1 MEACRRPL
9 KALRAGAPAVESSHH
24 AFISLDERGHPSMT
38 FRSFSGLFQQP
49 NLMALGVMQVGDA
62 TVRSIRGRAEEFG
75 PAKAQRLVDDGEVLD
90 PEYEEPLR
98 SLPTLPWRT
107 PMDRE
112 ADRSRV
118 KMNHV
123 AFVEEER
130 QAEDIPVKRP
140 RPIQILRI
148 QDDAFDGQH
157 HFLPSPSS
165 RGEVAVITFPPVGA
179 GLQGTFAVPLV
190 IVK

>member
-1 MEACRRPL
+1 
-9 KALRAGAPAVESSHH
+9 
-24 AFISLDERGHPSMT
+24 MT

-49 NLMALGVMQVGDA
+49 NLMALGVVQVGDA

-75 PAKAQRLVDDGEVLD
+75 PAKEPRLRDGCEVLD
-90 PEYEEPLR
+90 AEYEEPLR
-98 SLPTLPWRT
+98 SLPTVPRRT

-112 ADRSRV
+112 PDRSRV
-118 KMNHV
+118 KMDHV

-130 QAEDIPVKRP
+130 QAEDVSVERP

-148 QDDAFDGQH
+148 QDNAFDGQH
-157 HFLPSPSS
+157 HFLPSPSP
-165 RGEVAVITFPPVGA
+165 RGEAAVITFPPVGA
-179 GLQGTFAVPLV
+179 DGRAAFTVPVV

>member
-75 PAKAQRLVDDGEVLD
+75 PAKAQRLVDDCEVLD

-98 SLPTLPWRT
+98 SLPTLPRRA

-112 ADRSRV
+112 PDRSRV
-118 KMNHV
+118 KMDHV
-123 AFVEEER
+123 AFVEEEW
-130 QAEDIPVKRP
+130 QAEDVSVERP

-148 QDDAFDGQH
+148 QDNAFDGQH

-165 RGEVAVITFPPVGA
+165 RGEAAVITFPPVAA

>member
-62 TVRSIRGRAEEFG
+62 TIRPIRGRAEEFG
-75 PAKAQRLVDDGEVLD
+75 PAKAQRLVDDCEVLD
-90 PEYEEPLR
+90 TEYEEPLR
-98 SLPTLPWRT
+98 SLPTLPRRT

-112 ADRSRV
+112 PEGSGV
-118 KMNHV
+118 KMDHV
-123 AFVEEER
+123 ALVEEER
-130 QAEDIPVKRP
+130 QAEDVSVEPP

-148 QDDAFDGQH
+148 QDNAFDGQY

-165 RGEVAVITFPPVGA
+165 RGEAAVITFPPATA
-179 GLQGTFAVPLV
+179 GLQGTFTVPPRYS
-190 IVK
+190 

>member
-9 KALRAGAPAVESSHH
+9 KASRAGAPAVESSHH

-38 FRSFSGLFQQP
+38 FRSFSWLFQQP

-90 PEYEEPLR
+90 PEYEEALR
-98 SLPTLPWRT
+98 SLPTLPRRT

-112 ADRSRV
+112 PDRSRV
-118 KMNHV
+118 KMDHV

-130 QAEDIPVKRP
+130 QPEDVSVERP
-140 RPIQILRI
+140 RPLQVLRMP
-148 QDDAFDGQH
+148 DDAFDGH
-157 HFLPSPSS
+157 HHLLPIPSW
-165 RGEVAVITFPPVGA
+165 RGAAAVI
-179 GLQGTFAVPLV
+179 
-190 IVK
+190 

>member
-1 MEACRRPL
+1 MLADGGEDIDA
-9 KALRAGAPAVESSHH
+9 E
-24 AFISLDERGHPSMT
+24 IWEHP
-38 FRSFSGLFQQP
+38 
-49 NLMALGVMQVGDA
+49 
-62 TVRSIRGRAEEFG
+62 
-75 PAKAQRLVDDGEVLD
+75 
-90 PEYEEPLR
+90 R
-98 SLPTLPWRT
+98 SLPTFPRGT

-112 ADRSRV
+112 PDGSGV
-118 KMNHV
+118 KMDHV

-130 QAEDIPVKRP
+130 QAEDVSVERP

-148 QDDAFDGQH
+148 QDNAFDGQH

-165 RGEVAVITFPPVGA
+165 RGEAAVITFPPVAA